1 VSGPNGQGATV
12 EVQDIIAALQSLHA
26 QQLSAANMEAARWQ
40 AIAAAAQ
47 RRVAALEAADP
58 LSPNDMSTA
67 E

>member
-1 VSGPNGQGATV
+1 MTSPNGQAATV
-12 EVQDIIAALQSLHA
+12 EVQDIVTALQSLHA

-47 RRVAALEAADP
+47 RRVAELERERDADLTAA
-58 LSPNDMSTA
+58 